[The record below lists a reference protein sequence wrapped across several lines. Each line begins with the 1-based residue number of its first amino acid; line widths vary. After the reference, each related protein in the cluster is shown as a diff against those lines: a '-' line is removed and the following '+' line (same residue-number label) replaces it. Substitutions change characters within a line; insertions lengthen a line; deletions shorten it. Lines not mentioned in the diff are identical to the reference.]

1 MDTRRSSVP
10 PRSSWAPPARPVA
23 VRGADAPPALEGWR
37 DEPLARLDRALA
49 RVEELMT
56 LLEAD
61 LRRQRELL
69 GALTPQPRQ
78 AVAADRPA
86 APVATGGVR

>member
-10 PRSSWAPPARPVA
+10 PRSSWAPPVRPVA
-23 VRGADAPPALEGWR
+23 VRGTDAPPAFDGWR

-49 RVEELMT
+49 RMEALMT

-78 AVAADRPA
+78 PAVADRPA

>member
-1 MDTRRSSVP
+1 
-10 PRSSWAPPARPVA
+10 
-23 VRGADAPPALEGWR
+23 
-37 DEPLARLDRALA
+37 
-49 RVEELMT
+49 MT

-78 AVAADRPA
+78 PAVADRPA